1 MTLSVYGSL
10 IGYIFLRTLSLLH
23 HPAPLLV
30 SAASTTPTSAQWH
43 RHLGHLSGSSIS
55 TLVGSGVLGPI
66 SSDIALHCTSCK
78 LGKQLQLQIPLVI
91 LCHSVLL
98 ISFTL
103 MYGGLLSS
111 LRKEAIITMSYLLM
125 IIHGLPGSILYPLV
139 HLSAVLHYDSHLV

>member
-1 MTLSVYGSL
+1 MVVVLFLSLTLVVFRISARGSWWGLDLDAMTLSVYGSL

-66 SSDIALHCTSCK
+66 SGDAALHCTGCK
-78 LGKQLQLQIPLVI
+78 LGKQLQLPFPLLI
-91 LCHSVLL
+91 LFHGALL

-103 MYGGLLSS
+103 MYGGLL
-111 LRKEAIITMSYLLM
+111 
-125 IIHGLPGSILYPLV
+125 PPL
-139 HLSAVLHYDSHLV
+139 

>member
-66 SSDIALHCTSCK
+66 SGDAALHCTGCK
-78 LGKQLQLQIPLVI
+78 LGKQLQLPFPLLI
-91 LCHSVLL
+91 LFHGALL

-103 MYGGLLSS
+103 MYGGLL
-111 LRKEAIITMSYLLM
+111 
-125 IIHGLPGSILYPLV
+125 PPL
-139 HLSAVLHYDSHLV
+139 